1 VHINKRWLI
10 ILCALVALLCMAGGA
25 IAFVATRPNQ
35 QETADLANL
44 STQRE
49 INIKEIAMH
58 SSATDCWTYIGGM
71 VFDAT
76 KVIATN
82 TQYADYLVRACGA
95 DGSSVYTV
103 LKYSEQP
110 LERQTIVQLR
120 EQLGEHQVGMLSL

>member
-1 VHINKRWLI
+1 MHINKRWII
-10 ILCALVALLCMAGGA
+10 ILCATFALIGITAA
-25 IAFVATRPNQ
+25 IAFVVTQPNQ
-35 QETADLANL
+35 QGTADLPNL

-49 INIKEIAMH
+49 INIKEIAAH
-58 SSATDCWTYIGGM
+58 STATDCWTYIGGM

-76 KVIATN
+76 KVIAAN

-120 EQLGEHQVGMLSL
+120 EQLGEHQVGLLSL